1 MNEQFSKNS
10 AGLSKF
16 VKKTHETSTLEFR
29 TQTFSNKTPSL
40 DNPIELIFSAQ
51 LPTVRHLLNL
61 LVDGLLMN
69 KGWFRVD
76 FDIHESIVPNLTDFG
91 QFEMNLTD

>member
-1 MNEQFSKNS
+1 
-10 AGLSKF
+10 
-16 VKKTHETSTLEFR
+16 
-29 TQTFSNKTPSL
+29 
-40 DNPIELIFSAQ
+40 
-51 LPTVRHLLNL
+51 
-61 LVDGLLMN
+61 MN